1 MKKRIIALMSIAFLS
16 IVSCSKK
23 DDDKDPLVG
32 EWVAEKVVSNGV
44 DLGINECTQQTRVSI
59 SEKHFDYY
67 TFYNRSDN
75 SECLSVVT
83 SYDYVKEN
91 NIIKNVETS
100 GTAGFYYSLEE
111 NNTRLRISQSS
122 SNYVIFKRK

>member
-1 MKKRIIALMSIAFLS
+1 MLCMAFLA
-16 IVSCSKK
+16 ITSCSKK

-32 EWVAEKVVSNGV
+32 EWVAETIVFGGTVVN
-44 DLGINECTQQTRVSI
+44 INECTSQTRVSI
-59 SEKHFDYY
+59 SEKHFSQYY
-67 TFYNRSDN
+67 FYQRNG
-75 SECLSVVT
+75 ECLSVVT

-100 GTAGFYYSLEE
+100 GTTGLYYSLEE

-122 SNYVIFKRK
+122 SNYVIFKKK

>member
-1 MKKRIIALMSIAFLS
+1 MKKRIIALMSIAFLA

-59 SEKHFDYY
+59 SEKHFNYY

-91 NIIKNVETS
+91 NFIKNVETS
-100 GTAGFYYSLEE
+100 GGFYYSLEE
-111 NNTRLRISQSS
+111 NNTRLRISQSKD
-122 SNYVIFKRK
+122 NYVIFKKK